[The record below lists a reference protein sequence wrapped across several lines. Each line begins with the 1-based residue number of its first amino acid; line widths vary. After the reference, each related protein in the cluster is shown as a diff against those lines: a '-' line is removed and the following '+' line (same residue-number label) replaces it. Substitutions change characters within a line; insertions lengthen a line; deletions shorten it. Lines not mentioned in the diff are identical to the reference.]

1 MKFAPVILKNL
12 FSKPVTR
19 QYPDVPIQ
27 YPDSSRGHIEIAI
40 DKCISCGMCV
50 RSCPTGTLSVD
61 RMKGTW
67 TINRFDCVQC
77 GYCVLKCPTKCLSIV
92 PGYQEPERTKD
103 SQTYQK
109 SPEVLKAE
117 AEKRA
122 QQAARAKELAAKKA
136 AALKAKKEAEAKAT
150 AAGKT
155 DAAPAKPQQTAAAA
169 QATQKE
175 AEPAK

>member
-1 MKFAPVILKNL
+1 MSRVMKFAPVILKNL

-19 QYPDVPIQ
+19 RYPAVPIQ
-27 YPDSSRGHIEIAI
+27 YPEGDRGHIEIQI
-40 DKCISCGMCV
+40 DRCISCGMCV

-77 GYCVLKCPTKCLSIV
+77 GYCVLKCPVKCLSIV
-92 PGYQEPERTKD
+92 PGYQEPEREKA

-109 SPEVLKAE
+109 SPEVLRAE

-122 QQAARAKELAAKKA
+122 KQAALAKEMAAKKA
-136 AALKAKKEAEAKAT
+136 AALKAKKEAEAAA
-150 AAGKT
+150 AAG
-155 DAAPAKPQQTAAAA
+155 AAA
-169 QATQKE
+169 QAVQSADKN
-175 AEPAK
+175 